1 MTILIGGQ
9 RFRTACASF
18 KPSILPGISMSYQRD
33 VCPMFEYNKRFV
45 GISSLDGYESGL
57 MHDVNSEHPNQII
70 VFNHQDNLGKLNDRH
85 SDEPRR
91 VHS

>member
-1 MTILIGGQ
+1 
-9 RFRTACASF
+9 
-18 KPSILPGISMSYQRD
+18 
-33 VCPMFEYNKRFV
+33 MFEYNKRFV